1 MTCAS
6 WILSSALSYS
16 RSVLVAGDQGES
28 GLVKK
33 LVESDCVGGDKT
45 LKDMLPACL
54 LMGGV
59 IRGGGAGLPPSCTQL
74 QGAGIMARM
83 EVLQYRCGFSNKVLK
98 QWLGSPGKVVSSPLL
113 SESMAEPGGNASY
126 HLLSACYGPG
136 VLVLHSLSPNNTL
149 EVPLSP

>member
-1 MTCAS
+1 MTYTS

-45 LKDMLPACL
+45 LKDMLPAFP

-59 IRGGGAGLPPSCTQL
+59 IRGGGEQAYLLCVPSFRGQESW
-74 QGAGIMARM
+74 GGW
-83 EVLQYRCGFSNKVLK
+83 RCFSTDMVFLTKCSSS
-98 QWLGSPGKVVSSPLL
+98 GSDS
-113 SESMAEPGGNASY
+113 
-126 HLLSACYGPG
+126 
-136 VLVLHSLSPNNTL
+136 LVR
-149 EVPLSP
+149 